1 MKSTKFYLEM
11 VRFLH
16 YIINDDYFCRRST
29 KRQMDFSRMRKM
41 SFTDYIFAIIRGT
54 KTSLQAGLNAFFD
67 EQKNNQIEYSKQ
79 AFSKGRQRIKPEA
92 FQELFQ
98 AVVDK
103 FYEKVELSSWHG
115 YHLFG
120 IDGTRLNLPCTS
132 ELSDLYGEQTSQGAP
147 QVQALVSCL
156 YDLLNGMIVDVRFE
170 PCKSSERDAALD
182 MITSFK
188 TERVSNPV
196 FIMDRGYPSAALIDA
211 IIRAGHKF
219 VMRCPTEFLRSMDL
233 PLADN
238 TFEHKFAKLKYPIK
252 VRVVKIQ
259 LSEEITE
266 YLITNLF
273 ETDISV
279 DDFKWLYN
287 KRWGIETKYDE
298 VKNKLEIE
306 NFTGYSLTAV
316 LQDFYATAF
325 LANLVGVLE
334 YDLHEEIEEAHSN
347 PENKHAYKMNISMT
361 ISELKRSV
369 VEMLATTSRIKREFL
384 FQKITRRL
392 MKSVVPV
399 RPNRSEPR
407 EKKHKT
413 AKYPQNRKHI

>member
-1 MKSTKFYLEM
+1 MKSTKFYLEI
-11 VRFLH
+11 VPFLH
-16 YIINDDYFCRRST
+16 YIIYDDYFCRRST

-103 FYEKVELSSWHG
+103 FYEKVELSSWYG

-132 ELSDLYGEQTSQGAP
+132 ELSDLYGEQASQGTP

-170 PCKSSERDAALD
+170 HCKSSERDAALD

-188 TERVSNPV
+188 TERISNPV

-219 VMRCPTEFLRSMDL
+219 VMRCPTEFLRSMNL

-238 TFEHKFAKLKYPIK
+238 TFEHKFTKLKYPVK

-259 LSEEITE
+259 LSDEITE

-273 ETDISV
+273 ETDISL

-316 LQDFYATAF
+316 LQDFYATVF

-334 YDLHEEIEEAHSN
+334 YDLHEEIEAAHSN
-347 PENKHAYKMNISMT
+347 PENKYAYKMNISMT

-369 VEMLATTSRIKREFL
+369 VEMLATTSLLKREFL

-392 MKSVVPV
+392 MKAVVPV

-407 EKKHKT
+407 EKKHNS
-413 AKYPQNRKHI
+413 AKYSQNRKHI